1 MQETDNSWYKWGTHY
16 RKKELFFF
24 TAYMVWH
31 IYHFRIT
38 IYLSVQVESLI
49 YLPYLANICATLNLE
64 FATYN
69 LKIMLKLG
77 SVSTLQGKIFLFDQI
92 NFMYVWT
99 KLKQYLSHQNKFSTN
114 TYFVIILKSC
124 WYNLYIN
131 PADLFNDIFLICK
144 VRWMETWL

>member
-1 MQETDNSWYKWGTHY
+1 
-16 RKKELFFF
+16 
-24 TAYMVWH
+24 MVWH

-49 YLPYLANICATLNLE
+49 YLSYLANICATLNLE

-92 NFMYVWT
+92 NFMYV
-99 KLKQYLSHQNKFSTN
+99 
-114 TYFVIILKSC
+114 
-124 WYNLYIN
+124 
-131 PADLFNDIFLICK
+131 
-144 VRWMETWL
+144 